1 MRNGHVKLKE
11 AQDDIIWNRN
21 KTAGYYSVKLCYN
34 VVQDMKSMGTK
45 EDKKIYVAYIN
56 EKGSYLGPTSEEK
69 QTWSQNL
76 QLM

>member
-1 MRNGHVKLKE
+1 MLV
-11 AQDDIIWNRN
+11 
-21 KTAGYYSVKLCYN
+21 
-34 VVQDMKSMGTK
+34 VVQDMESMGTK
-45 EDKKIYVAYIN
+45 EDKIIYEAYIN